1 MIKKN
6 SHRKSIFSIF
16 FIIISLIN
24 LLIIAP
30 IFSNGSSIYAAS
42 VQDKNDTIKLAN
54 ESYHKGDFDKA
65 ISLIRQYLQNKT
77 IDESNRIQA
86 YSLLAKTFISKNEN
100 DKAKEVVRTIITLNP
115 SYQPTLEQEKPSYV
129 NLVQEVHE
137 ELKLQEFIASPKKT
151 ESKTW
156 LWAGSGGVVAVA
168 AIIAI
173 IVSQKGNGQEKSN
186 PLPLPPPF
194 Q

>member
-1 MIKKN
+1 MNKK
-6 SHRKSIFSIF
+6 SSQRKSNFSIF
-16 FIIISLIN
+16 FIVISLIH
-24 LLIIAP
+24 LQILAP
-30 IFSNGSSIYAAS
+30 LFSNGSSIYAAN
-42 VQDKNDTIKLAN
+42 QDRNDTIELAN
-54 ESYHKGDFDKA
+54 KSYHKGDFDKA
-65 ISLIRQYLQNKT
+65 ITLIRQYLQNKT
-77 IDESNRIQA
+77 IDKSNRIQA

-100 DKAKEVVRTIITLNP
+100 DKAKEVVRTIITINP
-115 SYQPTLEQEKPSYV
+115 SYRPTLEQEKPIYV

-156 LWAGSGGVVAVA
+156 LWAGSGGVA
-168 AIIAI
+168 AIIVI
-173 IVSQKGNGQEKSN
+173 IVLQKGNGQGKSN